1 MGAFEYKARDAR
13 GQLVKG
19 TLEASSADALAAQL
33 LNSGITPLEIKT
45 AQKRVDVMAEIKKRL
60 GSSRPTLDDLI
71 LFCRQMYTLSKA
83 GVPIIRAINGLA
95 ESTRNGMLREILG
108 RVRHDLESGREL
120 NVAMDMHRETFSP
133 LMVSMVRVGENSGK
147 LDQAFAQLAAYLE
160 LERDTRNR
168 IKAAVRYPL
177 FVIVAISLALA
188 VVNVWVIPAFSGVF
202 ASMGRDLPWQTQ
214 VLISTSNFTVAY
226 WPYMLVVLLG
236 MIVGFNYYIR
246 TERGRYRWGWI
257 KLRLPIV
264 GSIITR
270 ATLGRFTRSFAMA
283 SKSGVPL
290 IQGLTVVA
298 RAVDNDFVT
307 ERILSMRN
315 GIERGDSL
323 TRTAVATG
331 LFTPL
336 VLQMLAV
343 GEETGAV
350 DQMMDEVA
358 DFYEREVD
366 YELQNLSSAIEPILI
381 VAVGVM
387 VLILALGIFLPMW
400 DMTSMARGG

>member
-1 MGAFEYKARDAR
+1 MALFQYKARDAR

-19 TLEASSADALAAQL
+19 ELEASNADALAGQL
-33 LNSGITPLEIKT
+33 LNSGITPLEIQQVEKG
-45 AQKRVDVMAEIKKRL
+45 KDVLAELKKRL

-71 LFCRQMYTLSKA
+71 LYCRQMYTLSKA
-83 GVPIIRAINGLA
+83 GVPIVRAINGLA
-95 ESTRNGMLREILG
+95 ETTRNTMLADVLHKIRQ
-108 RVRHDLESGREL
+108 DLESGREL
-120 NVAMDMHRETFSP
+120 NVAMDMHREVFTP

-147 LDQAFAQLAAYLE
+147 LDLAFMQLARYLE

-168 IKAAVRYPL
+168 IKAAIRYPL
-177 FVIVAISLALA
+177 FVIVAISLA
-188 VVNVWVIPAFSGVF
+188 VGIVNLFVIPAFAGVF
-202 ASMGRDLPWQTQ
+202 ASMNRDLPWQTQ
-214 VLISTSNFTVAY
+214 LLINTSNFTVEW
-226 WPYMLVVLLG
+226 WPYLLSAIILAVIG
-236 MIVGFNYYIR
+236 LRYYIA
-246 TERGRYRWGWI
+246 TPAGRYRWGRI

-290 IQGLTVVA
+290 IQGLTVVS

-323 TRTAVATG
+323 TRTAAATG

-336 VLQMLAV
+336 VLQMLSV

-350 DQMMDEVA
+350 DQMMEEVS

-381 VAVGVM
+381 IAVGIL

-400 DMTSMARGG
+400 DMTSLARG